1 MADDEQHPT
10 DQRADGDDPAEVRSG
25 ADRPA
30 PGPDGDETQ
39 RVVTSEETTAVPGG
53 EGAPSQGDE
62 TSVLPAAEAV
72 PAQSDEAKVPVAPSQ
87 GDETTAVPGGEAAPS
102 QSDETSVLPAAQT
115 APPDGD
121 ETAVMAHGGE
131 KAGASQ
137 VPAGGDETQ
146 VLAAADATQVLPDG
160 DATQVIA
167 NGDQTAVIPPRGG
180 RPAPGVDQTAVLPPT
195 PAWAGRAEVR
205 RPGAGG
211 VRQAVP
217 PDEWQDYEDTG
228 RRWWLPIVLG
238 ILGLLMLGVLGA
250 GVWLIIRT
258 QNDKP
263 APATSATASVRP
275 SQTSASPSPTTASP
289 SRTASGPVQ
298 VLVPPLVGL
307 TADQAETLLQQNHL
321 NFQLLYR
328 YDPNTLVGNVIEANP
343 VAGTLIDRGGTV
355 TLVISSA
362 ASSSPSP
369 SLSANSVSPSAT
381 SASPTR

>member
-10 DQRADGDDPAEVRSG
+10 DHPAEVGSG

-39 RVVTSEETTAVPGG
+39 RVVTSEETTALPGG
-53 EGAPSQGDE
+53 ETAPSQGDE
-62 TSVLPAAEAV
+62 TSVLPAAETT
-72 PAQSDEAKVPVAPSQ
+72 PAQGDEAKVPVAPS
-87 GDETTAVPGGEAAPS
+87 PG
-102 QSDETSVLPAAQT
+102 DETSVIPAAQT

-167 NGDQTAVIPPRGG
+167 NGDQTAVIPPRDR
-180 RPAPGVDQTAVLPPT
+180 RPAPGVDQTAVLPPM

-205 RPGAGG
+205 PPGAGG

-217 PDEWQDYEDTG
+217 PDEWQDYGDGG

-250 GVWLIIRT
+250 GVWLIMRT

-263 APATSATASVRP
+263 APAASATASVRP

-289 SRTASGPVQ
+289 SPTASGPVQ

-307 TADQAETLLQQNHL
+307 TAGQAETLLQQNHL

-343 VAGTLIDRGGTV
+343 VVGTLVDQGSTV
-355 TLVISSA
+355 TLVISSP

-369 SLSANSVSPSAT
+369 SPSAKSVSPSAT